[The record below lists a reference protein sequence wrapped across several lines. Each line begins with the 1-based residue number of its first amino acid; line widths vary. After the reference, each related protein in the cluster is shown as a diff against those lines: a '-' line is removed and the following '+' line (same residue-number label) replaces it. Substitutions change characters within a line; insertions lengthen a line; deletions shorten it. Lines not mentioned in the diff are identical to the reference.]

1 VKDFKSKVDAILSSS
16 QDLIDGSGQILRN
29 RVVELA
35 IANDES
41 LIRLLLTQKETAD
54 FFFSQVDEIRIFERE
69 KFIRFYSDVVF
80 LSNSYTAFKSR
91 IGLHDGNEFIAE
103 SRKVVLSF
111 PFKDCVLEG
120 GLSRE
125 EETREEIFY
134 NLTLAPDDVNRLLEP
149 KVFEK
154 ITEYTKEG
162 SKPLKKIKIRDDGT
176 IDANLIIKGNNLLA
190 LSSLSKMYVNKV
202 KVIYIDPPY
211 NKELDTSYNDKFKD
225 SSWLTFMK
233 NRLEIAKKI
242 LSEDGL
248 VFVQIDTKMMAQ
260 LKLLLDEIF
269 GAEHLQSIITVKVK
283 ESGGVG
289 NDDFLIDVMEY
300 ILCYSKNSDIDFEV
314 PKEEEKYIPENEK
327 NYTTILDISDSG
339 KLVRTIEGGNVGVIK
354 VYKHDKWTMKSIDKS
369 DRNQDFYL
377 KNFEKV
383 MRTTNPQGGLMK
395 RILPSFPK
403 GKDEVFSI
411 EYTPTRGKNKGKLI
425 REQIVG
431 RGLVLWLKTTARKSD
446 NEIIKY
452 KRPMN
457 LWADENIFQG
467 IANEGSVT
475 LAQGKKPERL
485 IQRIFDLHAREGDLV
500 MDFFLGSGTSAAVAH
515 KMNLRYIGIEQMDY
529 DENDSITRLKNV
541 VNGDSTGISKSVGW
555 KGGGSFLVL
564 ELAKE
569 NARIVDEI
577 KKARESTELLRLW
590 DEISVSP
597 FISYKI
603 DVLRLK
609 NEREG
614 FISLGLKNQKGIL
627 LEILDMNALY
637 VNLGDLE
644 DASKNISSQ
653 VVAMNK
659 EIYGL

>member
-1 VKDFKSKVDAILSSS
+1 MKDFKSKVDALLAGSP
-16 QDLIDGSGQILRN
+16 DFLDGDNQILKN

-35 IANDES
+35 IGNNES
-41 LIRLLLTQKETAD
+41 LIRLLLSDQEIAK
-54 FFFSQVDEIRIFERE
+54 FFFTDVAGIKIFERE

-91 IGLHDGNEFIAE
+91 IGLHDGQEFINE

-125 EETREEIFY
+125 EENREEVFY
-134 NLTLAPDDVNRLLEP
+134 NLTLAPDDINRLLEP
-149 KVFEK
+149 KVLNNFE
-154 ITEYTKEG
+154 EYTKNG
-162 SKPLKKIKIRDDGT
+162 SKPLKKLKLREDGT
-176 IDANLIIKGNNLLA
+176 IDSNLIIKGNNLLA
-190 LSSLSKMYVNKV
+190 LSSLAKKYANKV

-211 NKELDTSYNDKFKD
+211 NKELDTSYNDKFRD

-233 NRLEIAKKI
+233 NRLEIAKKM

-248 VFVQIDTKMMAQ
+248 IFVQIDTKMMAQ

-269 GAEHLQSIITVKVK
+269 GAEHMQSIITVKVK

-300 ILCYSKNSDIDFEV
+300 VLCYSKTSEIEFEV
-314 PKEEEKYIPENEK
+314 PKEEERYVPEDEK
-327 NYTTILDISDSG
+327 NYTTILDIQDKG
-339 KLVRTIEGGNVGVIK
+339 TLIRTIEGGNVGEIK
-354 VYKHDKWTMKSIDKS
+354 VYKHEKWELKSIDKK
-369 DRNQDFYL
+369 DRNESFYL
-377 KNFEKV
+377 KNFEKI

-411 EYTPTRGKNKGKLI
+411 EYIPTRGKNKGVMI
-425 REQIVG
+425 REQILG
-431 RGLVLWLKTTARKSD
+431 RGLVLWLKTTSKKTD
-446 NEIIKY
+446 TGIIKY

-457 LWADENIFQG
+457 IWADENIFQG

-475 LAQGKKPERL
+475 LNKGKKPERL
-485 IQRIFDLHAREGDLV
+485 IQRVFDLHARQGDLV

-515 KMNLRYIGIEQMDY
+515 KMGLRYIGIEQLNY
-529 DENDSITRLKNV
+529 DENDSITRVKSV
-541 VNGDSTGISKSVGW
+541 IDGDTTGISKSLNW
-555 KGGGSFLVL
+555 QGGGSFIVC

-569 NARIVDEI
+569 NASFVENIQ
-577 KKARESTELLRLW
+577 KAKDSKQMIQLW
-590 DEISVSP
+590 DEISQSA
-597 FISYKI
+597 FISHKVDAI
-603 DVLRLK
+603 RLS
-609 NEREG
+609 NEIET
-614 FISLGLKNQKGIL
+614 FKSLSLNEQKKIL

-637 VNLGDLE
+637 INIGDLH
-644 DASKNISSQ
+644 DSSGKIPSD
-653 VVAMNK
+653 VIAIN
-659 EIYGL
+659 EEFYGL

>member
-1 VKDFKSKVDAILSSS
+1 
-16 QDLIDGSGQILRN
+16 
-29 RVVELA
+29 
-35 IANDES
+35 
-41 LIRLLLTQKETAD
+41 
-54 FFFSQVDEIRIFERE
+54 
-69 KFIRFYSDVVF
+69 
-80 LSNSYTAFKSR
+80 
-91 IGLHDGNEFIAE
+91 
-103 SRKVVLSF
+103 
-111 PFKDCVLEG
+111 
-120 GLSRE
+120 
-125 EETREEIFY
+125 
-134 NLTLAPDDVNRLLEP
+134 
-149 KVFEK
+149 
-154 ITEYTKEG
+154 
-162 SKPLKKIKIRDDGT
+162 
-176 IDANLIIKGNNLLA
+176 
-190 LSSLSKMYVNKV
+190 
-202 KVIYIDPPY
+202 
-211 NKELDTSYNDKFKD
+211 
-225 SSWLTFMK
+225 
-233 NRLEIAKKI
+233 
-242 LSEDGL
+242 
-248 VFVQIDTKMMAQ
+248 
-260 LKLLLDEIF
+260 
-269 GAEHLQSIITVKVK
+269 
-283 ESGGVG
+283 
-289 NDDFLIDVMEY
+289 
-300 ILCYSKNSDIDFEV
+300 
-314 PKEEEKYIPENEK
+314 
-327 NYTTILDISDSG
+327 
-339 KLVRTIEGGNVGVIK
+339 
-354 VYKHDKWTMKSIDKS
+354 MKSIDKS

-485 IQRIFDLHAREGDLV
+485 IQRVFDLHAREGDLV

-597 FISYKI
+597 FISYKV

-614 FISLGLKNQKGIL
+614 FISLGLKDQKGIL

-644 DASKNISSQ
+644 DASKNVSSQ
-653 VVAMNK
+653 VVTMNK